1 MDSGDKAVDS
11 TQPAALVRPAG
22 ILVVDDTPANL
33 RLLTGMLKE
42 HGYRVRP
49 VPSGR
54 LALQAVQTELPDL
67 ILLDITMPEMS
78 GYEVCEQLK
87 AEPASRDIPVL
98 FISALDETIDKIK
111 AFAVGGLDYITKPFQ
126 FEEVEARV
134 QTHLRLRQ
142 LQVELEQK
150 NRQLQASYDQLRELE
165 TLRDNLTSMVVHDM
179 RSPLMGIMGYLEILE
194 MDAGPKLNP
203 TELAL
208 LSDARG
214 VALVLAGMVNSLLDV
229 SRLEQGQMPLHLAP
243 ADLDALIAAGLGSL
257 GALTQQVSLHH
268 LQHSPALRVT
278 CDADLVTRVVA
289 NLVGNAIKFTPE
301 GGRVTVAAE
310 SCEQGVKIRVVDTG
324 GGIPREYHQK
334 IFEKFGQVEAR
345 QQRTMYSTGLGLTF
359 CKLAVEAQGGRI
371 GVESEVGKGSTFW
384 FTLPG

>member
-1 MDSGDKAVDS
+1 M
-11 TQPAALVRPAG
+11 
-22 ILVVDDTPANL
+22 
-33 RLLTGMLKE
+33 
-42 HGYRVRP
+42 
-49 VPSGR
+49 
-54 LALQAVQTELPDL
+54 QAVQNELPDL

-142 LQVELEQK
+142 LQVELEQR
-150 NRQLQASYDQLRELE
+150 NRQVQASYDQLRELE

-203 TELAL
+203 TELAV
-208 LSDARG
+208 LSEARE
-214 VALVLAGMVNSLLDV
+214 VAQVLAGMVNSLLDV

-257 GALTQQVSLHH
+257 GALPQQVSLHH

-301 GGRVTVAAE
+301 GGQVTVAAE

-324 GGIPREYHQK
+324 GGIPREYHQR

>member
-11 TQPAALVRPAG
+11 TQPAAQVRPAG

-54 LALQAVQTELPDL
+54 LAMQAVQNELPDL

-142 LQVELEQK
+142 LQVELEQR
-150 NRQLQASYDQLRELE
+150 NRQVQASYDQLRELE
-165 TLRDNLTSMVVHDM
+165 TLCDNLTSMVVHDM

-203 TELAL
+203 TELAV
-208 LSDARG
+208 LSEARE
-214 VALVLAGMVNSLLDV
+214 VAQVLAGMVNSLLDV

-257 GALTQQVSLHH
+257 GALPQQVSLHH

-301 GGRVTVAAE
+301 GGQVTVAAE

-324 GGIPREYHQK
+324 GGIPREYHQR

>member
-11 TQPAALVRPAG
+11 TQPAAQVRPAG

-54 LALQAVQTELPDL
+54 LAMQAVQNELPDL

-142 LQVELEQK
+142 LQVELEQR
-150 NRQLQASYDQLRELE
+150 NRQVQASYDQLRELE

-203 TELAL
+203 TELAV
-208 LSDARG
+208 LSEARE
-214 VALVLAGMVNSLLDV
+214 VAQVLAGMVNSLLDV

-257 GALTQQVSLHH
+257 GALPQQVSLHH

-301 GGRVTVAAE
+301 GGQVTVAAE

-324 GGIPREYHQK
+324 GGIPREYHQR